1 MSFKINKLNFRAA
14 LFPFGRKWKLE
25 KGNWLGGAWMAP
37 LHKRQRQPRKRS
49 FVKAGIRGQK
59 LVPLLHRVR
68 SNQETREQRPR
79 AALPFSPRCVTLKR
93 APRRSPNL
101 FFQRPLHH
109 NPRFFTESIDKR
121 FCPSGSADQLRVH
134 DSRNNQG
141 VLAPSI
147 VQRLSGRYMQRIA
160 RVPQSH
166 DDICV
171 ERRGHSSSCPRS
183 SRSHFCMAFRPF
195 PIPGLPIPIYF
206 AKGLSFRTAFTYF
219 FAPAI
224 DNPPYPEYLAHL
236 CNGKVKNHRI
246 PKRSQKAALKRGLA
260 QGPKFR

>member
-1 MSFKINKLNFRAA
+1 HSTTIPASSQNRSTNASVLRGAPISSAYTTPETTKVSWLQASSSAFLAA
-14 LFPFGRKWKLE
+14 TCSESL
-25 KGNWLGGAWMAP
+25 AS
-37 LHKRQRQPRKRS
+37 HKATMT
-49 FVKAGIRGQK
+49 FV
-59 LVPLLHRVR
+59 
-68 SNQETREQRPR
+68 S
-79 AALPFSPRCVTLKR
+79 
-93 APRRSPNL
+93 
-101 FFQRPLHH
+101 
-109 NPRFFTESIDKR
+109 
-121 FCPSGSADQLRVH
+121 SAV
-134 DSRNNQG
+134 
-141 VLAPSI
+141 VI
-147 VQRLSGRYMQRIA
+147 
-160 RVPQSH
+160 
-166 DDICV
+166 
-171 ERRGHSSSCPRS
+171 SSSCPRS